1 LPSAIYLSGA
11 PASLPAQLCLAH
23 SPAKMPPLLWLAC
36 APGIRQRA
44 RVIVLFITTV
54 VLVAYLLGSIPFGLI
69 IGKAQGLDV
78 RDHGSRNIGATNV
91 WRVLGKKFGLL
102 TFFCDAAKGWL
113 AVVVGFWIYEHWNWL
128 LFEPASTHL
137 IVPWDRG
144 VAGIL
149 AAIGCI
155 LGHNFPVWLKL
166 KGGKGVA
173 TSLGVIIG
181 MMPLAALIVFAIWGI
196 VFKVSRYVSLASLVA
211 AVALPVTVIALM
223 FLWPADFWGGV
234 RGWAFFYFSCAAAL
248 LVIRRHREN
257 IKRLVAGT
265 ENRFGRKKERTE

>member
-1 LPSAIYLSGA
+1 VDFPLTNSLLAPNSAI
-11 PASLPAQLCLAH
+11 AQRP
-23 SPAKMPPLLWLAC
+23 S
-36 APGIRQRA
+36 
-44 RVIVLFITTV
+44 VIVLFVTTTA
-54 VLVAYLLGSIPFGLI
+54 LVAYLLGSIPFGLI
-69 IGKAQGLDV
+69 IGKSQGIDV
-78 RDHGSRNIGATNV
+78 REYGSKNIGATNV

-113 AVVVGFWIYEHWNWL
+113 AVVLGIWIYEHWNWL
-128 LFEPASTHL
+128 LFEPGLMTAAA
-137 IVPWDRG
+137 PWDRG

-155 LGHNFPVWLKL
+155 LGHNFPVWLKF

-173 TSLGVIIG
+173 TSLGVIVG

-211 AVALPVTVIALM
+211 AVALPVTVIGLM
-223 FLWPADFWGGV
+223 FAGQI
-234 RGWAFFYFSCAAAL
+234 RGWSFFYFSCAAAL

-265 ENRFGRKKERTE
+265 ENRFGTPKPAPPEQPPPS